1 MDKLTNNTF
10 PFLPDVLV
18 CSTRPVPRLT
28 DLRADELAEV
38 MHAVQRVG
46 RVVERAY
53 KADGFTIACQV
64 MIILIYTHPP
74 IPHFFDTLHPP
85 LMSDRVYSV
94 QDGPAAGQTV
104 PHVHFHL
111 LPRRL
116 QGDRF
121 SGSQPDAVYVEL
133 EKREGV
139 LPQDLAAASSGSHM
153 NTDARSPEPLRV
165 DADADREPRT
175 LEDME
180 QEAKWLAGF
189 FEEDK

>member
-1 MDKLTNNTF
+1 M
-10 PFLPDVLV
+10 
-18 CSTRPVPRLT
+18 
-28 DLRADELAEV
+28 
-38 MHAVQRVG
+38 
-46 RVVERAY
+46 
-53 KADGFTIACQV
+53 
-64 MIILIYTHPP
+64 
-74 IPHFFDTLHPP
+74 
-85 LMSDRVYSV
+85 

-121 SGSQPDAVYVEL
+121 GGSQPNAVYVEL

-139 LPQDLAAASSGSHM
+139 LPQDLAAASSESHT
-153 NTDARSPEPLRV
+153 NTPEPLRM

-180 QEAKWLAGF
+180 REAKWLAGF

>member
-1 MDKLTNNTF
+1 M
-10 PFLPDVLV
+10 
-18 CSTRPVPRLT
+18 
-28 DLRADELAEV
+28 
-38 MHAVQRVG
+38 
-46 RVVERAY
+46 
-53 KADGFTIACQV
+53 
-64 MIILIYTHPP
+64 
-74 IPHFFDTLHPP
+74 
-85 LMSDRVYSV
+85 

-121 SGSQPDAVYVEL
+121 NESRPDAVYVEL

-153 NTDARSPEPLRV
+153 ITEARSAEPLRM

-189 FEEDK
+189 FEGDK

>member
-1 MDKLTNNTF
+1 
-10 PFLPDVLV
+10 
-18 CSTRPVPRLT
+18 
-28 DLRADELAEV
+28 
-38 MHAVQRVG
+38 MH
-46 RVVERAY
+46 
-53 KADGFTIACQV
+53 I
-64 MIILIYTHPP
+64 
-74 IPHFFDTLHPP
+74 
-85 LMSDRVYSV
+85 

-121 SGSQPDAVYVEL
+121 GGSQPDAVYVEL

-139 LPQDLAAASSGSHM
+139 LPQDLAAASSGSHT
-153 NTDARSPEPLRV
+153 NTDDAPSPEPLKM

-180 QEAKWLAGF
+180 QEAKWLASF

>member
-1 MDKLTNNTF
+1 M
-10 PFLPDVLV
+10 
-18 CSTRPVPRLT
+18 
-28 DLRADELAEV
+28 
-38 MHAVQRVG
+38 
-46 RVVERAY
+46 
-53 KADGFTIACQV
+53 
-64 MIILIYTHPP
+64 
-74 IPHFFDTLHPP
+74 
-85 LMSDRVYSV
+85 

-121 SGSQPDAVYVEL
+121 TKSQPDAVYVEL

-139 LPQDLAAASSGSHM
+139 LPQDLAASSRSQI
-153 NTDARSPEPLRV
+153 NADTRSPEPLKM

-180 QEAKWLAGF
+180 QEAKWLARF
-189 FEEDK
+189 FEEGK

>member
-1 MDKLTNNTF
+1 VSGNYSNTIIPSYIHIHTHPSHILF
-10 PFLPDVLV
+10 VSLDVLI
-18 CSTRPVPRLT
+18 
-28 DLRADELAEV
+28 
-38 MHAVQRVG
+38 
-46 RVVERAY
+46 
-53 KADGFTIACQV
+53 GFYGLS
-64 MIILIYTHPP
+64 M
-74 IPHFFDTLHPP
+74 
-85 LMSDRVYSV
+85 

-121 SGSQPDAVYVEL
+121 TGSQPDAVYVEL

-139 LPQDLAAASSGSHM
+139 LPQDLAASSRSHI
-153 NTDARSPEPLRV
+153 NTDTRSPEPLRM

-189 FEEDK
+189 FEEGK

>member
-1 MDKLTNNTF
+1 MATPLFFSTIEVTRQVFHRTALAYGVVNLK
-10 PFLPDVLV
+10 PIVPGHVLV

-28 DLRADELAEV
+28 DLRADELTEL

-46 RVVERAY
+46 RVISRAY
-53 KADGFTIACQV
+53 KADGLTIACQ
-64 MIILIYTHPP
+64 
-74 IPHFFDTLHPP
+74 
-85 LMSDRVYSV
+85 
-94 QDGPAAGQTV
+94 DGPASGQTV

-121 SGSQPDAVYVEL
+121 TGSQADAVYVEL

-139 LPQDLAAASSGSHM
+139 LPQDLAASSGSHK
-153 NTDARSPEPLRV
+153 NTDSRSPEPLRM
-165 DADADREPRT
+165 DANADREPRT
-175 LEDME
+175 LDDME

-189 FEEDK
+189 FEEGK

>member
-1 MDKLTNNTF
+1 
-10 PFLPDVLV
+10 
-18 CSTRPVPRLT
+18 
-28 DLRADELAEV
+28 
-38 MHAVQRVG
+38 
-46 RVVERAY
+46 
-53 KADGFTIACQV
+53 
-64 MIILIYTHPP
+64 
-74 IPHFFDTLHPP
+74 
-85 LMSDRVYSV
+85 
-94 QDGPAAGQTV
+94 V

-121 SGSQPDAVYVEL
+121 TGSQADAVYVEL

-139 LPQDLAAASSGSHM
+139 LPQDLAASSGSQI
-153 NTDARSPEPLRV
+153 NTDTRSPEPLKM

-189 FEEDK
+189 FEEGK

>member
-1 MDKLTNNTF
+1 M
-10 PFLPDVLV
+10 
-18 CSTRPVPRLT
+18 
-28 DLRADELAEV
+28 
-38 MHAVQRVG
+38 
-46 RVVERAY
+46 
-53 KADGFTIACQV
+53 
-64 MIILIYTHPP
+64 
-74 IPHFFDTLHPP
+74 
-85 LMSDRVYSV
+85 
-94 QDGPAAGQTV
+94 QDGPASGQTV

-121 SGSQPDAVYVEL
+121 TGSQQDAVYVEL

-139 LPQDLAAASSGSHM
+139 LPQDLAASSRSQKT
-153 NTDARSPEPLRV
+153 TDARSPEPLRM

-189 FEEDK
+189 FGEGK

>member
-1 MDKLTNNTF
+1 
-10 PFLPDVLV
+10 
-18 CSTRPVPRLT
+18 
-28 DLRADELAEV
+28 
-38 MHAVQRVG
+38 
-46 RVVERAY
+46 
-53 KADGFTIACQV
+53 
-64 MIILIYTHPP
+64 
-74 IPHFFDTLHPP
+74 
-85 LMSDRVYSV
+85 MSM
-94 QDGPAAGQTV
+94 QDGPAAGQTI

-121 SGSQPDAVYVEL
+121 SGDPPDTVYVEL

-139 LPQDLAAASSGSHM
+139 LPQDLAAVASD
-153 NTDARSPEPLRV
+153 TRSPEPLKM

-189 FEEDK
+189 FE

>member
-1 MDKLTNNTF
+1 MY
-10 PFLPDVLV
+10 
-18 CSTRPVPRLT
+18 
-28 DLRADELAEV
+28 
-38 MHAVQRVG
+38 M
-46 RVVERAY
+46 
-53 KADGFTIACQV
+53 
-64 MIILIYTHPP
+64 
-74 IPHFFDTLHPP
+74 
-85 LMSDRVYSV
+85 
-94 QDGPAAGQTV
+94 QDGRAAGQTV

-121 SGSQPDAVYVEL
+121 GGSQPDAVYVEL

-139 LPQDLAAASSGSHM
+139 LPQDIATASSMSHT
-153 NTDARSPEPLRV
+153 NTPEPLRM

-180 QEAKWLAGF
+180 REAKWLAGF